1 MSLLLQANIIVANV
15 KQANA
20 NFKVSSSVNRCQC
33 FTPLTLTL
41 EVKSHVS
48 LNLQRAGQ
56 SV

>member
-20 NFKVSSSVNRCQC
+20 NFKVSSSVNRCLC
-33 FTPLTLTL
+33 FTPRTLTL